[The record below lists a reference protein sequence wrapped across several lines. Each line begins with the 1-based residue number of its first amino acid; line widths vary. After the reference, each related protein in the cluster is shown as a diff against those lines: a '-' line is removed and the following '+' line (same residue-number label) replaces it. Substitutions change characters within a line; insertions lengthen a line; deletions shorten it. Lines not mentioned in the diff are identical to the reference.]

1 MPTTGDSNLLQTK
14 KRSVIHVIG
23 ALAAGGAER
32 FVVTLLQTMT
42 SAELDVRLMVLSNR
56 SDAVGQQMLSSLKE
70 AGISCDVGPTAK
82 LGFATVLWYS
92 KLIRRLSP
100 SIVHLHTA

>member
-42 SAELDVRLMVLSNR
+42 STELDFRLVVLSNR
-56 SDAVGQQMLSSLKE
+56 TDIVGRQMLRSLQQQ
-70 AGISCDVGPTAK
+70 GISCDVGPTTK
-82 LGFATVLWYS
+82 VGYATLVWYA
-92 KLIRRLSP
+92 KLIRKLSP
-100 SIVHLHTA
+100 